1 MLEGEHT
8 EIDKYLV
15 ERLKE
20 PLLHLVRNAFAHAVE
35 TPAERRAAGKPAEAT
50 IHLRAARAGDSVEIQ
65 IADDGRGVDG
75 AAVAARAAAL
85 GIKTPDTM
93 DAAGILQVIGQP
105 GFSTRDTAD
114 RAAGRGVGMAVVLA
128 TVRELGGSVRLRT
141 ELGRGSEFTL
151 RLPLT
156 LAIADALI
164 IRVATQLCALPQGQ
178 VDEVFQV
185 PAAEVRTIQR
195 TEVVPYRGAL
205 LPVTRLRTLFGAEP
219 AGESGALTIVVVG
232 SERGATGLV
241 VDRVQSRREIVIR
254 TLTDPLVRAPGI
266 AGATELGDGRPILV
280 LDPGAIT
287 AGVVRPPAAQ
297 LSLVSPVSE
306 SVP

>member
-1 MLEGEHT
+1 
-8 EIDKYLV
+8 V
-15 ERLKE
+15 
-20 PLLHLVRNAFAHAVE
+20 
-35 TPAERRAAGKPAEAT
+35 
-50 IHLRAARAGDSVEIQ
+50 GDSVEIQ
-65 IADDGRGVDG
+65 IADDGRGIDG
-75 AAVAARAAAL
+75 ARVAARAAEL
-85 GIKTPDTM
+85 GLKVPETM
-93 DAAGILQVIGQP
+93 DATGILQVIGQP
-105 GFSTRDTAD
+105 GFSTRDIAD
-114 RAAGRGVGMAVVLA
+114 RAAGRGVGMAVVVA

-141 ELGRGSEFTL
+141 EPGRGSEFTL

-156 LAIADALI
+156 LSIADALI
-164 IRVATQLCALPQGQ
+164 INVATQLCALPQGQ

-205 LPVTRLRTLFGAEP
+205 LPVTRLRSLFGVDAAPET
-219 AGESGALTIVVVG
+219 GALTIVVVG

-266 AGATELGDGRPILV
+266 AGATELGDGRPVLV

-287 AGVVRPPAAQ
+287 AGVVRPPAEQ
-297 LSLVSPVSE
+297 LTLASPVPE
-306 SVP
+306 PVP